1 MKIKN
6 NETIK
11 QWRKCNSQKPEDA
24 IKNRQSR
31 DTGNFR
37 AHMGQ
42 NKDKTQKAKKITNAD
57 PTKKPGVNTTVREE
71 YTAPVS
77 CK

>member
-1 MKIKN
+1 
-6 NETIK
+6 
-11 QWRKCNSQKPEDA
+11 
-24 IKNRQSR
+24 
-31 DTGNFR
+31 
-37 AHMGQ
+37 MGQ